1 MLIRAR
7 DGRPARRPGVLG
19 AALMTLLA
27 AGACGGSPAVPDV
40 VDPGWR
46 QPGELDI
53 RFTVRKPQSAIRV
66 HAVLSIDAAGRVLA
80 LRTVQSGGGVVSTRS
95 DWTGGP
101 AGSTADAPACASVA
115 EPMEPPDGVAG
126 WLAEPFGPVDA
137 ATAAGWTVDGGTA
150 TRPGSLDE
158 TVERAPLTPLATRVV
173 REVERDSGAVVSEV
187 SGITVRHTT
196 SAPPLPPCGA
206 RWIE

>member
-1 MLIRAR
+1 
-7 DGRPARRPGVLG
+7 
-19 AALMTLLA
+19 MTLLA

-53 RFTVRKPQSAIRV
+53 RFTVAKPRTSIRV
-66 HAVLSIDAAGRVLA
+66 HAVLSLDDAGRVRA
-80 LRTVQSGGGVVSTRS
+80 LRTAQSADGVVAVRT

-101 AGSTADAPACASVA
+101 TGTSASAPGCTTAA
-115 EPMEPPDGVAG
+115 EPMDAPGSVAG

-137 ATAAGWTVDGGTA
+137 ATAAGWTVDGETA
-150 TRPGSLDE
+150 TRPGSLAE
-158 TVERAPLTPLATRVV
+158 TVERASLTPLATRVV

-187 SGITVRHTT
+187 SGITIRHTAT
-196 SAPPLPPCGA
+196 GPALPSCGKP
-206 RWIE
+206 WIE